1 MSQPPTHPS
10 SSRPARRGEARRPPK
25 HSPARRIR
33 YAFDNALSRGP
44 SVVIGWLGLLTLAI
58 IVVAAAVTTL
68 LRVTGM
74 TGGDRMWF
82 GEALWQSMLR
92 IVDAGTFAGDTG
104 WMTRLLALVLT
115 LIGIFLAGSLIGLIA
130 SAVDQRIEDLRKG
143 RSAVLEHHHTLIL
156 GWSERVPSIVRELI
170 TANESEKRAAV
181 VVMADVEKAFMEDTL
196 REAISDFK
204 STRLV
209 CRSGNTSTAA
219 DLTRVNL
226 DGARS
231 VIVIGGH
238 DATVV
243 KTVLAV
249 IAARDDAGTD
259 SPPLICE
266 IVDPETAQSLR
277 ALFDSRLV
285 IVSSDALMAELTAQ
299 ACRRRGLSQV
309 FHELLDFDGDE
320 VYFASFPA
328 LTGTTYAAA
337 QLSFEQCS
345 LMGMLTE
352 DGKVVLNPPA
362 DTVITAD
369 DQLIGIASDDSTF
382 RCTGHRPAPRTLG
395 AGTPHREDETQRRM
409 ILVGWSRL
417 GPRVVAELDQFL
429 DARTTLEIVVDPDL
443 VDPDEV
449 RSQLVTE
456 HIAIEVSTHRGGPE
470 DVAAHAARRAFHE
483 VIVLGQRGDLSPED
497 ADARTLITLL
507 AFKQAVQRHGLGQV
521 RIVAELLEQRHAP
534 LAMATGADDF
544 IVSDELTSLMIA
556 QLSERAELDQLF
568 RDLFDPEGT
577 TIEIVRARAY
587 GASEATCFADV
598 VAAASAA
605 GHSALGYRREADGVV
620 VVNPTKS
627 DPVTI
632 ALEDGIVILR

>member
-1 MSQPPTHPS
+1 MSQPSANPS
-10 SSRPARRGEARRPPK
+10 SPRPAGRRGPRRAPK
-25 HSPARRIR
+25 RSVTSRVR

-58 IVVAAAVTTL
+58 IVVVATVVTL
-68 LRVTGM
+68 LRITGM

-92 IVDAGTFAGDTG
+92 ILDAGTFAGDTG
-104 WMTRLLALVLT
+104 WLTRLFALTLT

-143 RSAVLEHHHTLIL
+143 RSAVLEHRHTLIL
-156 GWSERVPSIVRELI
+156 GWSDRVPSVVRELI
-170 TANESEKRAAV
+170 IANESEKRAAV
-181 VVMADVEKAFMEDTL
+181 VVMADVDKSLMEDTL
-196 REAISDFK
+196 REAISDFRT
-204 STRLV
+204 TRLV

-226 DGARS
+226 EGARS

-249 IAARDDAGTD
+249 IAAADGNGGDG
-259 SPPLICE
+259 PPVICE
-266 IVDPETAQSLR
+266 IIDPETAQSLQ
-277 ALFDSRLV
+277 ALFGSRLV

-299 ACRRRGLSQV
+299 ACRQRGLSQV

-320 VYFASFPA
+320 IYFASFPA

-345 LMGMLTE
+345 LMGMLTA
-352 DGKVVLNPPA
+352 DGEVVLNPPA
-362 DTVITAD
+362 DRPVTAG

-382 RCTGHRPAPRTLG
+382 VCTGHRPAARTLSPG
-395 AGTPHREDETQRRM
+395 APHTDDDTQRRM

-429 DARTTLEIVVDPDL
+429 DARTTLEIVLDPDL

-449 RSQLVTE
+449 RAQLHTE

-470 DVAAHAARRAFHE
+470 DVATHAARRAFHE
-483 VIVLGQRGDLSPED
+483 VIVLGRRNDISAED
-497 ADARTLITLL
+497 ADARTLITLV

-568 RDLFDPEGT
+568 RDLFDPDGA
-577 TIEIVRARAY
+577 TIAIVPALAY
-587 GASEATCFADV
+587 GAAEATCFADV

-605 GHSALGYRREADGVV
+605 GHSALGYRRQADGVV
-620 VVNPTKS
+620 VVNPPKS

-632 ALEDGIVILR
+632 GRDDGIVILR